1 MDFLTRMYTVRK
13 NVCQMLEDRG
23 FLVGEVSS
31 VGTTQPPERIISVA
45 PIVPCLITWL
55 DLMQENMACYLS
67 GVV

>member
-31 VGTTQPPERIISVA
+31 MGTTQPADDSLSVA
-45 PIVPCLITWL
+45 PVVP
-55 DLMQENMACYLS
+55 LS
-67 GVV
+67 SEST